1 MMKTKKVLASV
12 TLWLAL
18 GTAVVSSY
26 LFVSA
31 TLAL

>member
-1 MMKTKKVLASV
+1 MTTKKVLASL

-18 GTAVVSSY
+18 GTVVVSSY

-31 TLAL
+31 TLVL

>member
-1 MMKTKKVLASV
+1 MNPKKFLASL

-18 GTAVVSSY
+18 GTVVVSSY

-31 TLAL
+31 TLVL